1 MLRDRIA
8 HSLIGTPLQ
17 RPLEGLRWLLGSR
30 KRWKHPEL
38 HEIFLEQ
45 QRIHQLL
52 EKTIVDQMSCIDVG
66 CHLGS
71 VLNEIL
77 RYSPHGEHLAV
88 EPLAY
93 KAELLRRKYP
103 QVQIHQIAL
112 GDRNGSVEFLWN
124 PRRSG
129 FSSLKRSNGA
139 PGLETLK
146 VEMKP
151 LDEIVPEKKPI
162 GFIKLDVEGAELYV
176 FKGARRILAESRPI
190 VLFECASSGIS
201 SFEITPAEIFDF
213 ITRDLD
219 YRIYFLKD
227 WLGQGPP
234 LDLPRFESAMIYP
247 FQAFNFV
254 AAP

>member
-1 MLRDRIA
+1 
-8 HSLIGTPLQ
+8 
-17 RPLEGLRWLLGSR
+17 
-30 KRWKHPEL
+30 
-38 HEIFLEQ
+38 
-45 QRIHQLL
+45 L
-52 EKTIVDQMSCIDVG
+52 EKTIIDHMNCIDVG

-77 RYSPHGEHLAV
+77 RYSPHGEHIAV

-139 PGLETLK
+139 PGLEAIK
-146 VEMKP
+146 VEMKK
-151 LDEIVPEKKPI
+151 LDDIVPEKKPI
-162 GFIKLDVEGAELYV
+162 GLIKLDVEGAELFV

-190 VLFECASSGIS
+190 ILFECAMSGIS
-201 SFEITPAEIFDF
+201 SFEITPAQVFDF

-219 YRIYFLKD
+219 FRIYLLKD

-254 AAP
+254 AAPLERTGRLAVT